1 MTDAKF
7 SAMDDSVTIIDEM
20 IGLTVPVSGSYLDE
34 VKDNVQR
41 NVNYIKSFLSTS
53 TNTSGDTDVTGDS
66 REAITS
72 VTTATLNGAVTTST
86 SLTISAANGAILKG
100 HILTCTGYTSEYADT
115 NINVAAV
122 SGTTITLN
130 SAVTISNGV
139 TLTFKS
145 NKYYKAVNE
154 GTYFVS
160 SGTFNSTT
168 GELTSTSSV
177 ISSTLSVGGTSKL
190 TGALTTVAGITNTG
204 GEILVSGG
212 NVQLNDSILL
222 TLGTDDDISLYH
234 NGTDGYITNS
244 TGALK
249 LATETSGIAVTI
261 GHSTSEVTIGDN
273 MTVSGDAT
281 VTGDLTVSGG
291 KVTLT
296 NGSIIDSETAGTL
309 KLTEDLVECS
319 GDLQVTGNHIK
330 ESGGTT
336 AITMSG
342 ANLTFAGTVTLS
354 ADPSADLQA
363 ATKQYV
369 DSVAA
374 GLDPKESV
382 LCATV
387 SAMTIGSGA
396 TEWAYSSG
404 TLTYGSNGA
413 SSDHSSLFDGV
424 TLASADRVLVK
435 NASNTDAN
443 GIYTCITVGVSE
455 SSATVLT
462 RATDHNTTGATGN
475 ISAGNFVFIEGGS
488 TLADTGFVMQKN
500 TGWTN
505 TNWPDALTGND
516 TAANKMTW
524 TQFSS
529 SGSSSSAADD
539 ITTGDDAVLINTSSG
554 AIGIGTNTTA
564 SNNINIGTGAVART
578 ITMGNV
584 TGATTLALNSG
595 TGGIALTST
604 GAGDITINSD
614 DTLLIDADGV
624 LELNSSAGAIG
635 IGNDAVAQAINIGTG
650 AAARTITIGNDT
662 GASGLVLTT
671 GSGNATVNTPS
682 LDIKN
687 GSTSGATI
695 ALYEDSD
702 NGSNYVALKAPSTI
716 ASNVTWTLPNAD
728 GTANYVLATDGSGA
742 LSWAENSSGGSGA
755 SSIHELTDGSFSGA
769 LVTSTDALLAGITTD
784 TSAITTGTQTGLA
797 TSTNG
802 NGSGAILTIVAS
814 GTTVVTG
821 VTVTTAGS
829 GYAAGDTLT
838 VAASEIAGSSS
849 DLVFTLDSGDVQH
862 SGTIIL
868 GHTDPGSSVTSIN
881 NVGLGEKV
889 LYSLTTGVSN
899 IGVGTNSLK
908 AITSGRDNIA
918 LGESSNYVSTTGD
931 QNISIGTRTLYANT
945 GSDNCSLGHNSL
957 YSNTAGSRNIG
968 IGSKS
973 LYSNTTTSNN
983 TSIGYESLYLN
994 AGANNT
1000 SIGYQSGY
1008 GKSGTTITGTNNISI
1023 GYRSMYEL
1031 SSGGENAGIG
1041 YLSLFNNTSGG
1052 QNVAIGNRA
1061 GFKNTSGSRNVFI
1074 GHRAGYSETATS
1086 NDKLYISSYSTSD
1099 SAGLLTDT
1107 DSLLGSI
1114 TTNVTDA
1121 TNGTLTGIATT
1132 GGNNA
1137 AELTLVISGNTVT
1150 SVTVTTTGA
1159 GFSAGDTLTVAKA
1172 NIPGSGSESKASVDL
1187 VFTLVSGDIVNSE
1200 RNLLKGDFSSGAL
1213 ELGQTSNGT
1222 VTVLNNL
1229 NVTND
1234 IELGHSSD
1242 TTLSRNSAGV
1252 LAVEGK
1258 IINTKSQ
1265 VVAAQ
1270 SALSNGTTVPITK
1283 DANGVINIDTTHA
1296 ILTTGAANYQVYLP
1310 APATVGIGHT
1320 LTIINHTSYAA
1331 EVISAGSGTA
1341 ATTMNGVATTAS
1353 NANTTNEKEVA
1364 IAATSIYMAAVTA
1377 ANTWSVFKVG
1387 TAVAPA
1393 AAD

>member
-635 IGNDAVAQAINIGTG
+635 IGNVAHTQAINIGTGAAARTITMGNVTGATTLALNSGTGGITLASTGAGDITINSDDTLLLDADGVLELNSSAGAIGIGNDAVAQAINIGTG

-1150 SVTVTTTGA
+1150 SVNCYHNWSWI
-1159 GFSAGDTLTVAKA
+1159 FCRRYF
-1172 NIPGSGSESKASVDL
+1172 NGSKSKYTR
-1187 VFTLVSGDIVNSE
+1187 FWI
-1200 RNLLKGDFSSGAL
+1200 
-1213 ELGQTSNGT
+1213 
-1222 VTVLNNL
+1222 
-1229 NVTND
+1229 
-1234 IELGHSSD
+1234 
-1242 TTLSRNSAGV
+1242 
-1252 LAVEGK
+1252 
-1258 IINTKSQ
+1258 
-1265 VVAAQ
+1265 
-1270 SALSNGTTVPITK
+1270 
-1283 DANGVINIDTTHA
+1283 
-1296 ILTTGAANYQVYLP
+1296 
-1310 APATVGIGHT
+1310 
-1320 LTIINHTSYAA
+1320 
-1331 EVISAGSGTA
+1331 
-1341 ATTMNGVATTAS
+1341 
-1353 NANTTNEKEVA
+1353 
-1364 IAATSIYMAAVTA
+1364 
-1377 ANTWSVFKVG
+1377 
-1387 TAVAPA
+1387 
-1393 AAD
+1393 